1 MDSAKLLIAGGLV
14 LGGIYLLD
22 KNKKDKENAQALLDA
37 KALADAQAL
46 ALANAQKPLPATNVQ
61 PVDDLSGFYTPT
73 QANQKALE
81 VVTKWISLL
90 DAIPKEALTEE
101 NRNVINQR
109 IAVEKEK
116 QAIIGY
122 EKALS
127 EAKSKNLPKFTF
139 ADETYY
145 TATEENIKTTPNNY
159 FVNSYKYRISSGEVI
174 LDSRT
179 AIFNSMMFAN
189 QPKTLADYVK
199 FVKTQQFSN
208 VYDVL
213 KEAFTKIP
221 KSDVNRLVVL
231 LPKYLMMG
239 IDDFTYFQ
247 TEYEKN
253 PFTIEEQL
261 YLKDVG
267 IDQLLSPKKTIS
279 IPNLAGIVGQSMA
292 QPITLYK

>member
-22 KNKKDKENAQALLDA
+22 KNKKDKENAQAM
-37 KALADAQAL
+37 ADAQAL
-46 ALANAQKPLPATNVQ
+46 ALANAKSQMTLPPTVAQ

-73 QANQKALE
+73 QATQKALE

-101 NRNVINQR
+101 NKNVINQR
-109 IAVEKEK
+109 IAVAREKE
-116 QAIIGY
+116 ARLGY
-122 EKALS
+122 EKALT

-139 ADETYY
+139 LDETYY

-159 FVNSYKYRISSGEVI
+159 FVNSYKYRSSTDEAI

-179 AIFNSMMFAN
+179 AIFQSMMFAN
-189 QPKTLADYVK
+189 QPKTLGDYVK

-239 IDDFTYFQ
+239 NDDFTYFQ
-247 TEYEKN
+247 TQYEKN

-267 IDQLLSPKKTIS
+267 IDQLLSPKKTIN

-292 QPITLYK
+292 QPITMYK

>member
-22 KNKKDKENAQALLDA
+22 KNKKDKENAQAL
-37 KALADAQAL
+37 ADAQAL
-46 ALANAQKPLPATNVQ
+46 ALPNAGIQNSLPAVVSQ
-61 PVDDLSGFYTPT
+61 PVDDLTGFYTPT
-73 QANQKALE
+73 QATQKALE

-101 NRNVINQR
+101 NKNVINQR
-109 IAVEKEK
+109 VSVEREK
-116 QAIIGY
+116 QARIGY
-122 EKALS
+122 EKALA

-139 ADETYY
+139 LDETYY

-159 FVNSYKYRISSGEVI
+159 FVNSYKYRNTTDEAI

-179 AIFNSMMFAN
+179 AIFQSMMFAN
-189 QPKTLADYVK
+189 QPKTLGDYVK

-239 IDDFTYFQ
+239 NDDFTYFQ

-267 IDQLLSPKKTIS
+267 IDQLLSPKKTID

-292 QPITLYK
+292 QPITMYK

>member
-22 KNKKDKENAQALLDA
+22 KNKKDKENAQAM
-37 KALADAQAL
+37 ADAQAL
-46 ALANAQKPLPATNVQ
+46 ALANAKAQMPLPPVIFAQ
-61 PVDDLSGFYTPT
+61 PVDDLTGFYTPT
-73 QANQKALE
+73 QATQKALE

-101 NRNVINQR
+101 NKNVINQR
-109 IAVEKEK
+109 IAVAREKE
-116 QAIIGY
+116 ARLGY
-122 EKALS
+122 EKALA

-159 FVNSYKYRISSGEVI
+159 FVNSYKYRNTTDEAI

-179 AIFNSMMFAN
+179 AIFQSMMFAN
-189 QPKTLADYVK
+189 QPKTLGDYVK

-239 IDDFTYFQ
+239 NDDFTYFQ

-261 YLKDVG
+261 YLKDIN
-267 IDQLLSPKKTIS
+267 IDQLLSPKKTIN

-292 QPITLYK
+292 QPITMYK

>member
-1 MDSAKLLIAGGLV
+1 MDSTKLLIAGGLV
-14 LGGIYLLD
+14 LGGIYLYD
-22 KNKKDKENAQALLDA
+22 KNKKDKENAQAM
-37 KALADAQAL
+37 ADAQAL
-46 ALANAQKPLPATNVQ
+46 ALANTKAQMSLSPVIFAQ
-61 PVDDLSGFYTPT
+61 PVDDLSGFYTST
-73 QANQKALE
+73 QATQKALE

-90 DAIPKEALTEE
+90 DAIPKEALSEE
-101 NRNVINQR
+101 NKNVINQR
-109 IAVEKEK
+109 IAVEREKE
-116 QAIIGY
+116 ARIGY
-122 EKALS
+122 EKALA

-159 FVNSYKYRISSGEVI
+159 FVNSYKFRSLSGEVI

-179 AIFNSMMFAN
+179 AIFQSMMFAN
-189 QPKTLADYVK
+189 QPKTLGDYVK

-213 KEAFTKIP
+213 KEEFTKIP

-231 LPKYLMMG
+231 LPKYLMIG
-239 IDDFTYFQ
+239 NDDFTYFQ

-267 IDQLLSPKKTIS
+267 IDQLLSSKKPKNI
-279 IPNLAGIVGQSMA
+279 INLEGILGQSMA
-292 QPITLYK
+292 QPITMYK